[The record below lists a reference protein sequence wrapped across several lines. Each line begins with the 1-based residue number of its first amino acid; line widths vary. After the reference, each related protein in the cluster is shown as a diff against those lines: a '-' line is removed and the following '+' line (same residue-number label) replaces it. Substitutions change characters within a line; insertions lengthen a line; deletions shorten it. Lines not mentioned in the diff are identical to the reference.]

1 MNIILSPYI
10 SIYTLRKLP
19 VQKHL
24 FNTIDIED
32 EKMNKPT
39 IVFDNNT
46 CKGYVTSHDLIREL
60 DKKWFGRIEES
71 KLVLDVVE
79 VAYLILKN
87 KISIKV
93 NDKEIESFNGFINTC
108 YNCLKGF
115 FWPNLIVYKDLRDR
129 GRRVRVI
136 SDNKFLIRDKHGN
149 LRIVVVLEEGSS
161 RKASS
166 IHNDILTANNNG
178 LELVYAIVSLQG
190 DLTYYEVSRIEP
202 RRE

>member
-1 MNIILSPYI
+1 
-10 SIYTLRKLP
+10 
-19 VQKHL
+19 
-24 FNTIDIED
+24 
-32 EKMNKPT
+32 MNKPT

-46 CKGYVTSHDLIREL
+46 CKGYVTSLDLMREL

-87 KISIKV
+87 KITIKV
-93 NDKEIESFNGFINTC
+93 NDKKIESFNEFINTC

-149 LRIVVVLEEGSS
+149 LRIVIVLEEGSS

-166 IHNDILTANNNG
+166 IYDDILTANNNG

>member
-1 MNIILSPYI
+1 MSNPI
-10 SIYTLRKLP
+10 
-19 VQKHL
+19 V
-24 FNTIDIED
+24 
-32 EKMNKPT
+32 
-39 IVFDNNT
+39 VFDNNT
-46 CKGYVTSHDLIREL
+46 CKGYVTESEFIKEL
-60 DKKWFGRIEES
+60 DKRWFGRSEDS

-79 VAYLILKN
+79 IAYLILKN
-87 KISIKV
+87 RIALKV
-93 NDKEIESFNGFINTC
+93 NDKIIGSFNEFIDAC

-149 LRIVVVLEEGSS
+149 LRIVIVLEEGSLK
-161 RKASS
+161 KASS
-166 IHNDILTANNNG
+166 IYNDILTANNNG

-202 RRE
+202 RRD

>member
-1 MNIILSPYI
+1 
-10 SIYTLRKLP
+10 
-19 VQKHL
+19 
-24 FNTIDIED
+24 
-32 EKMNKPT
+32 MNKPT
-39 IVFDNNT
+39 ILFDNNT
-46 CKGYVTSHDLIREL
+46 CKGYVTTPDLIKEL

-87 KISIKV
+87 KVSITV
-93 NDKEIESFNGFINTC
+93 DNKELQSFNDFINTC

-136 SDNKFLIRDKHGN
+136 SNNKFLIKDKHGN
-149 LRIVVVLEEGSS
+149 LRIVIVLEEGSF

-166 IHNDILTANNNG
+166 IYDDILTANNNG
-178 LELVYAIVSLQG
+178 LELVYAIVSFQG